1 MVYLSFGGGDL
12 VLRDKYNAS
21 PSMAG
26 YIFQCRIALL
36 FGLRMLKKK
45 PNGQISIEKFDDVAF
60 DTDDVADCLIQAKHH
75 ITPKSL
81 NDASVDIW
89 KTMRIWIEQFKQGAL
104 TASDLRFN
112 LITTST
118 ASPGSAMELLRPGA
132 GTAAIVEA
140 CKLLRQ
146 AAMDSCNKDSLFG
159 RTAYLELTDEEAEA
173 LLGRIDVLDHHPNLI
188 DVMEEIEGELIL
200 LSPNHVSSV
209 AQYLEGW
216 WLGVVGKCLVTE
228 GSASIPVQH
237 IIIKAS
243 EIGNMFKGDGLPV
256 DDPDTLG
263 AKEYT
268 VDDESATFVRQMRAV
283 KLNEPA
289 IHRGVQDFYRAAA
302 QRSKWAR
309 ENLLL
314 DGEASK
320 YDSGLRDRFERKF
333 DADIEGVIS
342 WDEENTAKFGR
353 QMCHWASQQEV
364 QFRNVVET
372 WITAGS
378 FHSLSDRLEIG
389 WHPDYLDLLSAPAV
403 TEDA

>member
-1 MVYLSFGGGDL
+1 MIQE
-12 VLRDKYNAS
+12 DKYNAS
-21 PSMAG
+21 PSLAG
-26 YIFQCRIALL
+26 YIFQCRLALL
-36 FGLRMLKKK
+36 FGLHMLKKK
-45 PNGQISIEKFDDVAF
+45 PNGHISIEKFDDVAF
-60 DTDDVADCLIQAKHH
+60 DTNDIADCLIQAKHH
-75 ITPKSL
+75 IKPKSL
-81 NDASVDIW
+81 SDVSVDLW
-89 KTMRIWIEQFKQGAL
+89 KTMRIWIEHFKQGAL

-112 LITTST
+112 LITTAT
-118 ASPGSAMELLRPGA
+118 ASSGSAMELLRPGA
-132 GTAAIVEA
+132 GSAEIIEA
-140 CKLLRQ
+140 RKLLCQ
-146 AAMDSCNKDSLFG
+146 AAKDSTNKDSLVG
-159 RTAYLELTDEEAEA
+159 REAFLELTNIEAEA
-173 LLGRIDVLDHHPNLI
+173 LLGRIDVLDQHPNLI
-188 DVMEEIEGELIL
+188 DVMGEIEGELIL

-209 AQYLEGW
+209 AEYLEGW
-216 WLGVVGKCLVTE
+216 WLGVVGKCLMTE

-243 EIGNMFKGDGLPV
+243 EIGNMFKSDNLPV
-256 DDPDTLG
+256 DDPDALG
-263 AKEYT
+263 AKDYT
-268 VDDESATFVRQMRAV
+268 VDDESAVFVRQMRAV
-283 KLNEPA
+283 KFNEPA
-289 IHRGVQDFYRAAA
+289 LHRGVQDFYRAAA

-333 DADIEGVIS
+333 DAGIEDVVSG
-342 WDEENTAKFGR
+342 DEESAKKFGR

-389 WHPDYLDLLSAPAV
+389 WHPDYLSLLSISAV